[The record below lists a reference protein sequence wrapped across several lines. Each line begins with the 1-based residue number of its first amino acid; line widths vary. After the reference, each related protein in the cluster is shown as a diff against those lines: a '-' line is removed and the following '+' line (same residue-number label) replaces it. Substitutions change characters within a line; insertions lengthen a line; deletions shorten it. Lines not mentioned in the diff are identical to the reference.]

1 MSLLNNPIPN
11 TTITYSILNDL
22 DGVTKHYVDY
32 WIQYMSNTTM

>member
-11 TTITYSILNDL
+11 TAITYNLLNEL
-22 DGVTKHYVDY
+22 DGATKVYVDY